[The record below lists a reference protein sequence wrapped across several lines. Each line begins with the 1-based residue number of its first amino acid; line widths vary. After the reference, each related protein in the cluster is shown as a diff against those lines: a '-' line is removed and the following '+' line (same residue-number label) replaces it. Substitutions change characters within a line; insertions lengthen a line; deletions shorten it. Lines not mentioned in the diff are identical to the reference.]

1 MGVLSCNPTYST
13 TQIFFSHVTSLDV
26 AEEIQS
32 FLGYGKELDGAD
44 SEKRDEFRTPTE
56 SELNMSRRLKYDKE
70 SGSEEIVPCCTYFC
84 WGSYIACCTDDVN
97 TLKLLGVY
105 VEKSRDKMDFEHSR
119 LYVTRVKATGIQS
132 AEFTGTSLSSHHI
145 LSSPLHSSVSHSLA
159 ISQMNQPNSGK
170 NNLYLDLFFCKWS
183 TRTKVLN
190 NNGPD
195 ADFFYGDKLVIDAA
209 SKTIASQGFK
219 VVAYDKNKVRNDIF
233 IGEGA
238 VTINSLLE
246 VGFDQ
251 AKSFTFPLGDKN
263 GKLTGSVT
271 VDLILRKRADL

>member
-1 MGVLSCNPTYST
+1 M
-13 TQIFFSHVTSLDV
+13 
-26 AEEIQS
+26 
-32 FLGYGKELDGAD
+32 
-44 SEKRDEFRTPTE
+44 
-56 SELNMSRRLKYDKE
+56 
-70 SGSEEIVPCCTYFC
+70 
-84 WGSYIACCTDDVN
+84 
-97 TLKLLGVY
+97 
-105 VEKSRDKMDFEHSR
+105 
-119 LYVTRVKATGIQS
+119 
-132 AEFTGTSLSSHHI
+132 
-145 LSSPLHSSVSHSLA
+145 
-159 ISQMNQPNSGK
+159 
-170 NNLYLDLFFCKWS
+170 
-183 TRTKVLN
+183 LN